1 MTKTMRA
8 IRIHQFGG
16 PEVLQYEINVPIPKP
31 DSNSILI
38 QVKAVGINPV
48 ETYIRE
54 GAYAR
59 LPKLPFIP
67 GCDFSGVVNE
77 VGAGVTGFKVG
88 DNVWAGGAVSGAYS
102 EYAVSPANLVFPLH
116 SDVSFEQGAAISA
129 PYRTAYRALFTQG
142 KAKPGETVLVHGASG
157 GVGIAAVQFAWAN
170 GMKVLGTAGSQRG
183 MEIVS
188 NAGAHHVFNHSDE
201 GYIELIKAELEG
213 SGGVD
218 VLVEN
223 ASHINLSKDLS
234 LLAKGGRVAVVGSRG
249 PIEINPRDIMSR
261 EAIVAGVMLF
271 NSTNRE
277 TQEAIAAIQA
287 GIEVGWLRPIVGREF
302 LLEEAARAHKEILTE
317 PALGKMIVKI

>member
-102 EYAVSPANLVFPLH
+102 EYAVSPANLVF
-116 SDVSFEQGAAISA
+116 
-129 PYRTAYRALFTQG
+129 LFTVMS
-142 KAKPGETVLVHGASG
+142 P
-157 GVGIAAVQFAWAN
+157 
-170 GMKVLGTAGSQRG
+170 
-183 MEIVS
+183 
-188 NAGAHHVFNHSDE
+188 
-201 GYIELIKAELEG
+201 
-213 SGGVD
+213 
-218 VLVEN
+218 
-223 ASHINLSKDLS
+223 LSKELPYP
-234 LLAKGGRVAVVGSRG
+234 LLIVQHIGHYLPRERQNQEKLFSTWCQWRCRHSSC
-249 PIEINPRDIMSR
+249 PIC
-261 EAIVAGVMLF
+261 
-271 NSTNRE
+271 
-277 TQEAIAAIQA
+277 
-287 GIEVGWLRPIVGREF
+287 
-302 LLEEAARAHKEILTE
+302 
-317 PALGKMIVKI
+317 LGKWDESPGNGWFSERDGK